1 MKETLDEPR
10 FGRMHNICMGL
21 RENLTKISVAG
32 QHVWLPSENYFEPW
46 LKENAQFGTL
56 RLLVR
61 RADHS
66 VILPPWSE
74 CNNLENLILQHF
86 RLFCFFIHQLSN
98 MMLSESIPKEPLA
111 FEIIRFDNQKNSFIF
126 LVSCH
131 SPLA

>member
-1 MKETLDEPR
+1 M
-10 FGRMHNICMGL
+10 CMGL
-21 RENLTKISVAG
+21 CGNLTKISSAG
-32 QHVWLPSENYFEPW
+32 QHVRPPSENYFEPW
-46 LKENAQFGTL
+46 PSENAQFETF

-61 RADHS
+61 RTDHS
-66 VILPPWSE
+66 VTLPPWIE
-74 CNNLENLILQHF
+74 CNNERNLSLQHI

-126 LVSCH
+126 LVSFY